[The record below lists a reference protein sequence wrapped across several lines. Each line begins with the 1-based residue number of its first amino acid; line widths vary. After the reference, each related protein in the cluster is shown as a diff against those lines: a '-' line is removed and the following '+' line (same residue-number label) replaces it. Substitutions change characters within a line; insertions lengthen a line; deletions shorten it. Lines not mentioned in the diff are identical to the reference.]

1 MAVVT
6 FDCGRCHTAAITG
19 LEHQMTNS
27 PPQSSSQPHAKL
39 PAKLPTKL
47 SVVRL
52 FHGEVLFH
60 AGREAQR
67 FYLVRTGC
75 ITVLDKSGWR
85 IKTSFS
91 SGDLLG
97 IPEVLAG
104 GNWSLTAVADG
115 PATVQPFCA
124 ARLFQSLED
133 MPDAHSDFLR
143 HIAAMA

>member
-1 MAVVT
+1 MWQQDDFAVS
-6 FDCGRCHTAAITG
+6 FGLNDGRVMRQC
-19 LEHQMTNS
+19 
-27 PPQSSSQPHAKL
+27 
-39 PAKLPTKL
+39 
-47 SVVRL
+47 
-52 FHGEVLFH
+52 
-60 AGREAQR
+60 QR
-67 FYLVRTGC
+67 F
-75 ITVLDKSGWR
+75 
-85 IKTSFS
+85 KTSFT

-115 PATVQPFCA
+115 PATVQPFGA